1 MPLPEATL
9 REQGARCMDC
19 GIPFCHAGALVNGAA
34 LGCPVNNLIPEWNEL
49 VARGRWEEAYRRLAS
64 TNDFP
69 EVTGRVCPAPC
80 EGSCTVGLDGKPVT
94 IKAIEAAI
102 VDRAWAEGWI
112 RPEPPALRTGHRVA
126 VVGSGP
132 AGLAARRAAQPARAT
147 SSPSSSGPTAS
158 AGCSCTG
165 SRR

>member
-1 MPLPEATL
+1 MGSRPRGFLEIGRAPSSARPPLERIRDWRETGLPLPEATL

-34 LGCPVNNLIPEWNEL
+34 LGCPLNNLVPEWNEL
-49 VARGRWEEAYRRLAS
+49 VARGQWREAYLRLAA

-80 EGSCTVGLDGKPVT
+80 EGSCTVGLGGEPVT

-102 VDRAWAEGWI
+102 VDRAWAEGCSL
-112 RPEPPALRTGHRVA
+112 PEPPA
-126 VVGSGP
+126 
-132 AGLAARRAAQPARAT
+132 
-147 SSPSSSGPTAS
+147 
-158 AGCSCTG
+158 
-165 SRR
+165 